1 MIVRGRPLGL
11 ALTAALAAGFLVPGA
26 AAGRTLVDVNMT
38 VIPGNPR
45 VGDPV
50 KVRVDA
56 FRDVQEVTPKLPF
69 EEKIRQTSDP
79 APFLSRSSRAP
90 DLYTL
95 RGGKHM
101 YIPLRRTGPASFETA
116 SFTWP
121 KEGSWWTTPRFFLDD
136 KVWAFRERVYVR
148 KDGPPSS
155 SASRVIAVHL
165 VDEAAPGNPPDL
177 AKPMAYVVIIAFA
190 LFALALAI
198 FVARLIKEA
207 GSTSPGRPSEPRP
220 A

>member
-1 MIVRGRPLGL
+1 MRLRVHPLGV
-11 ALTAALAAGFLVPGA
+11 ALTATLAASLLVPGA
-26 AAGRTLVDVNMT
+26 AGARTLVDVNMT
-38 VIPGNPR
+38 VIPGDPR

-50 KVRVDA
+50 KIRVDG
-56 FRDVQEVTPKLPF
+56 FRAVQEVTPKIPF

-79 APFLSRSSRAP
+79 APFLAKSSRAP

-95 RGGKHM
+95 RGGKHK
-101 YIPLRRTGPASFETA
+101 YIPLRRTGPASFETET
-116 SFTWP
+116 FTFS

-148 KDGPPSS
+148 DGGPPPSS
-155 SASRVIAVHL
+155 ASQVIRVHL
-165 VDEAAPGNPPDL
+165 VDEAAPGNPPDF
-177 AKPMAYVVIIAFA
+177 ARPMAYVVISAFA
-190 LFALALAI
+190 LFAFALAI

-207 GSTSPGRPSEPRP
+207 GSTGLGRASEPNP